1 MTLNQLYKRLGKL
14 IEKGHGRKA
23 VCVDKESFRDNR
35 ESDGC
40 TILDIVCV
48 DVRFIVNADDDGGA
62 KINKDGTENG
72 SARIIFGGSDYAA
85 SKGS

>member
-1 MTLNQLYKRLGKL
+1 MTLNQLYKGLGKL

-35 ESDGC
+35 EPDGC
-40 TILDIVCV
+40 TVLDIACV
-48 DVRFIVNADDDGGA
+48 DVRWIVNADDDGGA

-72 SARIIFGGSDYAA
+72 STRIIFGGSDYDV